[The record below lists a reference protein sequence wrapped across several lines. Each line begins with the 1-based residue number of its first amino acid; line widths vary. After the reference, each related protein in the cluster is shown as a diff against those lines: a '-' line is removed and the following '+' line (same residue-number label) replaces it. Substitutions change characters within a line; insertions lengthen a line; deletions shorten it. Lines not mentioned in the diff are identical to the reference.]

1 MNPKTPIS
9 DDQLAA
15 LEADIQAQY
24 HDRIRE
30 KGATPEGLFWDTDE
44 SMRTRFNAALE
55 LATFENAS
63 ILDVG
68 CGFGDFYGHL
78 LDRGIETASYHG
90 VDVSDVVLKEAN
102 TRWGGAPGGDL
113 QNVSFEQR
121 NILRDPF
128 DDRKFDIAVV
138 FGTLGHKLES
148 IDNEVYIRQFMRT
161 CFASADTV
169 ILNALSLYRE
179 GDWPYEEFVYYYDPA
194 RVFGYA
200 QELTRNV
207 RLVHDIEPIPQR
219 EFLILFEDDG
229 RVHTRAG
236 ITELDT

>member
-1 MNPKTPIS
+1 MNPKIPIN

-24 HDRIRE
+24 SKRIGE
-30 KGATPEGLFWDTDE
+30 KGATPEGLFWDTEE
-44 SMRTRFNAALE
+44 SMRTRFDAALE

-63 ILDVG
+63 VVDVG

-78 LDRGIETASYHG
+78 LDRGIDMASYHG
-90 VDVSDVVLKEAN
+90 VDVSDVVLREAN
-102 TRWGGAPGGDL
+102 TRWGGEEL

-128 DDRKFDIAVV
+128 DDREFDIAVV
-138 FGTLGHKLES
+138 FGTLGHRLES

-161 CFASADTV
+161 CFACADTV

-194 RVFGYA
+194 KVFGYA
-200 QELTRNV
+200 QELSRNV
-207 RLVHDIEPIPQR
+207 RLRHDIEPIPQR

-229 RVHTRAG
+229 LARTRAG
-236 ITELDT
+236 ITELDS